1 MEKLKVGV
9 IGVSNHLLK
18 RIVLPLMNT
27 KHCEIYGIASR
38 NVQKAKSFAQEFGI
52 NKVYADYQEL
62 IDDANID
69 FVYIPLPNHLHLEWV
84 IKAAEAGKHILCE
97 KPITL
102 DAQEAIR
109 CMEAA
114 KKNKVKLMEA
124 FMYKFHPLWIYAKEV
139 IKTNQIGK
147 IMYINISFAY
157 NNPSPGN
164 IRNIKEYGGGALM
177 DIGCYAVSSSRFLLD
192 AEPQKV
198 IAIHQHHPE
207 FKTDTLDS
215 AILDF
220 NGTHVNYTVSTLS
233 HANQYVEI
241 VGSSGRIQIPIPFN
255 TYVDT
260 PSEIWIY
267 TTQGERRVQFGV
279 CDQYGLMFDAFSE
292 CLIKDKPVPVE
303 TIDAVNNMKVID
315 AIFKSAETLSWENVD
330 TDKV

>member
-1 MEKLKVGV
+1 MKKLKVGV

-18 RIVLPLMNT
+18 RIVLPLMKT
-27 KHCEIYGIASR
+27 QHCEIYGIASR
-38 NVQKAKSFAQEFGI
+38 TVQKAKSFAQEFDI
-52 NKVYADYQEL
+52 QKVYADYQEL

-102 DAQEAIR
+102 NAQEAIS

-114 KKNKVKLMEA
+114 KKSKVKLMEA
-124 FMYKFHPLWIYAKEV
+124 FMYKFHPLWIYAREV
-139 IKTNQIGK
+139 IKTNQIGDIK
-147 IMYINISFAY
+147 YINISFAY
-157 NNPSPGN
+157 NNSAAGN
-164 IRNIKEYGGGALM
+164 IRNVKEYGGGALM

-192 AEPQKV
+192 AEPQRV
-198 IAIHQHHPE
+198 IAVHQIHPE
-207 FKTDTLDS
+207 FKTDSLDS

-241 VGSSGRIQIPIPFN
+241 IGSSGRIQIPVPFN

-260 PSEIWIY
+260 PSEINIF
-267 TTQGERRVQFGV
+267 TGQGERTVRFNV
-279 CDQYGLMFDAFSE
+279 CDQYGLMFDSFSE
-292 CLIKDKPVPVE
+292 CLIKNQPVPVDP
-303 TIDAVNNMKVID
+303 IDAVKNMKVID
-315 AIFKSAETLSWENVD
+315 ALFKSAESKSWEEV
-330 TDKV
+330 

>member
-18 RIVLPLMNT
+18 RIVLPLRNT
-27 KHCEIYGIASR
+27 KYCEIYGIASR
-38 NVQKAKSFAQEFGI
+38 NTEKAKSFAQEFGVK
-52 NKVYADYQEL
+52 KVYADYQEL
-62 IDDANID
+62 IDDAHID

-84 IKAAEAGKHILCE
+84 LKAAKAGKHILCE

-102 DAQEAIR
+102 NTKEAIS

-114 KKNKVKLMEA
+114 EKNKIKLMEA
-124 FMYKFHPLWIYAKEV
+124 FMYKFHPLWIYAKDV
-139 IKTNQIGK
+139 IKTNQIGEIK
-147 IMYINISFAY
+147 YINISFAY
-157 NNPSPGN
+157 NNPSAGN

-192 AEPQKV
+192 AEPQRV
-198 IAIHQHHPE
+198 IAVHQLHQE

-215 AILDF
+215 AMLDF

-241 VGSSGRIQIPIPFN
+241 VGASGRIQIPIPFN

-260 PSEIWIY
+260 PSEIKIY
-267 TTQGERRVQFGV
+267 TGQGERTVHFDV

-292 CLIKDKPVPVE
+292 CLIKDKPVPFE
-303 TIDAVNNMKVID
+303 IHDAVNNMKVID
-315 AIFKSAETLSWENVD
+315 ALFKSAKTQDWENVD
-330 TDKV
+330 TN